1 MRGLTNKT
9 NAAGSTFK
17 ARRGGGNFIHMLDYR
32 DKDGNLHTIAT
43 EGVWLPPGT
52 GEANLGSKGTVDA
65 SITGS
70 ASVQAG
76 RPNRSKGQSI
86 NFSPN
91 KRRVSKSNAGSTG
104 SSRALNI
111 V

>member
-1 MRGLTNKT
+1 MGRITNS
-9 NAAGSTFK
+9 AGSTFRER
-17 ARRGGGNFIHMLDYR
+17 AGGGNFVTVKR
-32 DKDGNLHTIAT
+32 GNALSGYTSET
-43 EGVWLPPGT
+43 LEGVWLPSGT

-65 SITGS
+65 NIAGS
-70 ASVQAG
+70 ATVQAG
-76 RPNRSKGQSI
+76 KPNRSKGQSV

-91 KRRVSKSNAGSTG
+91 KRRVSKGNAGSSG

>member
-1 MRGLTNKT
+1 MGRITNS
-9 NAAGSTFK
+9 AGSTFK
-17 ARRGGGNFIHMLDYR
+17 ERAGGGNFVTVR
-32 DKDGNLHTIAT
+32 RGNAKSGYYTETL
-43 EGVWLPPGT
+43 EGVWLPSGT

-65 SITGS
+65 DIAGGAT
-70 ASVQAG
+70 VQAG

-86 NFSPN
+86 NFSSN
-91 KRRVSKSNAGSTG
+91 KRRVSKGNAGSSG

>member
-1 MRGLTNKT
+1 MGRITNS
-9 NAAGSTFK
+9 AGSTFK
-17 ARRGGGNFIHMLDYR
+17 ERAGGGNFVKLFSL
-32 DKDGNLHTIAT
+32 KDSGGVIRTISK
-43 EGVWLPPGT
+43 EGVWMPSGT

-65 SITGS
+65 NIAGN

-76 RPNRSKGQSI
+76 RPNRSKGQAV
-86 NFSPN
+86 NFSSN

>member
-1 MRGLTNKT
+1 MGGITNS
-9 NAAGSTFK
+9 AGSTFK
-17 ARRGGGNFIHMLDYR
+17 ARAGGGNVVAVIRGYTQSGYFTKPL
-32 DKDGNLHTIAT
+32 

-52 GEANLGSKGTVDA
+52 GETNLGSKGTVDA
-65 SITGS
+65 DIAGGAT
-70 ASVQAG
+70 VQAG
-76 RPNRSKGQSI
+76 KPNRSKGQSI

-91 KRRVSKSNAGSTG
+91 KRRVSKGNAGSSD

>member
-1 MRGLTNKT
+1 MGKMTNS
-9 NAAGSTFK
+9 AGSTFK
-17 ARRGGGNFIHMLDYR
+17 SRAGGGNFIKLFGFK
-32 DKDGNLHTIAT
+32 DKSGAIRTVSLK
-43 EGVWLPPGT
+43 GVWLPSGT

-65 SITGS
+65 NIAGS

-76 RPNRSKGQSI
+76 KPNRSKGQSV

-91 KRRVSKSNAGSTG
+91 KRRVSKSNAGSSG
-104 SSRALNI
+104 SSGALNI

>member
-1 MRGLTNKT
+1 MGRIT

-17 ARRGGGNFIHMLDYR
+17 ERAGGGNFVTR
-32 DKDGNLHTIAT
+32 TRSDGKGGYYTETL

-52 GEANLGSKGTVDA
+52 GETNLGSKGTVDA
-65 SITGS
+65 SIAGS

>member
-1 MRGLTNKT
+1 MGRITNS
-9 NAAGSTFK
+9 AGSTFK
-17 ARRGGGNFIHMLDYR
+17 ARAGGGNFIKMFSYGDSS
-32 DKDGNLHTIAT
+32 GELHTISL
-43 EGVWLPPGT
+43 EGVWLPSGT
-52 GEANLGSKGTVDA
+52 GEANLGSKGTVDSNIA
-65 SITGS
+65 GG

-86 NFSPN
+86 NFSSN
-91 KRRVSKSNAGSTG
+91 KRRVSKSNAGSSG

>member
-1 MRGLTNKT
+1 MGKMTNS
-9 NAAGSTFK
+9 AGSTFK
-17 ARRGGGNFIHMLDYR
+17 ARAGGGNFIKLFSL
-32 DKDGNLHTIAT
+32 KDRSGALRTMSI
-43 EGVWLPPGT
+43 EGVWLPSGT

-65 SITGS
+65 NIAGS

-76 RPNRSKGQSI
+76 RPNRSKGQAV
-86 NFSPN
+86 NFSSN
-91 KRRVSKSNAGSTG
+91 KRRVSKSNAGSSG

>member
-1 MRGLTNKT
+1 MGKLTNS
-9 NAAGSTFK
+9 AGSTFK
-17 ARRGGGNFIHMLDYR
+17 VRAGGGNFLPFLQGTI
-32 DKDGNLHTIAT
+32 DGKPFTKPL
-43 EGVWLPPGT
+43 EGVWLPKGT
-52 GEANLGSKGTVDA
+52 GEANLGSKGTVDSNIA
-65 SITGS
+65 GG
-70 ASVQAG
+70 AAVQAG

-91 KRRVSKSNAGSTG
+91 KRRASKSNAGSTG

>member
-1 MRGLTNKT
+1 MGRITNS
-9 NAAGSTFK
+9 AGSTFK
-17 ARRGGGNFIHMLDYR
+17 GRAGGGNFIKMFSYGDSRGALR
-32 DKDGNLHTIAT
+32 TLSL
-43 EGVWLPPGT
+43 EGVWLPSGT

-65 SITGS
+65 NIAGG

-86 NFSPN
+86 NFSPT
-91 KRRVSKSNAGSTG
+91 KRRVSKGNAGSPG

>member
-1 MRGLTNKT
+1 MGRITNS
-9 NAAGSTFK
+9 AGSTFK
-17 ARRGGGNFIHMLDYR
+17 ERADGGNFTNSIKYIG
-32 DKDGNLHTIAT
+32 KDGVPRTIAQ

-65 SITGS
+65 DIAGG
-70 ASVQAG
+70 AVVQAG

-91 KRRVSKSNAGSTG
+91 KRRVSKSNAGSSG

>member
-1 MRGLTNKT
+1 MGGLVNRT

-17 ARRGGGNFIHMLDYR
+17 SRPGGGNFINLLKYT
-32 DKDGNLHTIAT
+32 DKDGVLHTMAQ

-52 GEANLGSKGTVDA
+52 GDTDLGSKGTVNA
-65 SITGS
+65 SIAGS

-91 KRRVSKSNAGSTG
+91 KRRVSKGNAGSSD

>member
-1 MRGLTNKT
+1 MGRLTNS
-9 NAAGSTFK
+9 AGSTFK
-17 ARRGGGNFIHMLDYR
+17 LRAGGGNFVTVL
-32 DKDGNLHTIAT
+32 KGNSKSGSFTKTI
-43 EGVWLPPGT
+43 EGVWLPSGT
-52 GEANLGSKGTVDA
+52 GEDNLGSKGTVDA
-65 SITGS
+65 NIAGG
-70 ASVQAG
+70 AVVQAG

-91 KRRVSKSNAGSTG
+91 KRRVSKSNAGSSG

>member
-1 MRGLTNKT
+1 MGRITNS
-9 NAAGSTFK
+9 AGSTFK
-17 ARRGGGNFIHMLDYR
+17 ARAGGGNFVTLLR
-32 DKDGNLHTIAT
+32 GTIKGRPFT
-43 EGVWLPPGT
+43 KTLEGVWLPSGT

-65 SITGS
+65 NITGS

-76 RPNRSKGQSI
+76 RPNRSKGQAV
-86 NFSPN
+86 NFSTN
-91 KRRVSKSNAGSTG
+91 KRRVSKSNVGSSG

>member
-1 MRGLTNKT
+1 MGGLIKRT
-9 NAAGSTFK
+9 NAAGSTFQV
-17 ARRGGGNFIHMLDYR
+17 RPGGGNFINRIDYI
-32 DKDGNLHTIAT
+32 DKDGVPHTIAE
-43 EGVWLPPGT
+43 EGVWLPTGT
-52 GEANLGSKGTVDA
+52 GETNLGSKGTVDA
-65 SITGS
+65 SIAGS

>member
-1 MRGLTNKT
+1 MGRITNS
-9 NAAGSTFK
+9 AGSVFK
-17 ARRGGGNFIHMLDYR
+17 ERAGGGNFVTR
-32 DKDGNLHTIAT
+32 SRSDGNGRYYTETL
-43 EGVWLPPGT
+43 EGVWMPSGT

-65 SITGS
+65 DIAGS
-70 ASVQAG
+70 ATVQAG

-91 KRRVSKSNAGSTG
+91 KRRVSKGNAGSSG

>member
-1 MRGLTNKT
+1 MGGLIGIKNSQ
-9 NAAGSTFK
+9 GSTFK
-17 ARRGGGNFIHMLDYR
+17 ERAGGGNFVTVR
-32 DKDGNLHTIAT
+32 RGNELRGYTSET
-43 EGVWLPPGT
+43 LEGVWLPSGT

-65 SITGS
+65 DIAGS

-76 RPNRSKGQSI
+76 RPNRSKGQSV
-86 NFSPN
+86 NFSSN
-91 KRRVSKSNAGSTG
+91 KRRVYKSNSGSSA

>member
-1 MRGLTNKT
+1 MGRITNS
-9 NAAGSTFK
+9 AGSTFK
-17 ARRGGGNFIHMLDYR
+17 GRPGGGNFITVIR
-32 DKDGNLHTIAT
+32 GNELSGYTSKT
-43 EGVWLPPGT
+43 LEGVWLPSGT
-52 GEANLGSKGTVDA
+52 GEANLGSTGTVDA
-65 SITGS
+65 DIAGG
-70 ASVQAG
+70 AVVQAG

>member
-1 MRGLTNKT
+1 MGRIT

-17 ARRGGGNFIHMLDYR
+17 SRAGGGNFI
-32 DKDGNLHTIAT
+32 TILKGIAKGRPFT
-43 EGVWLPPGT
+43 KTLEGVWLPSGT

-65 SITGS
+65 NIAGS

-76 RPNRSKGQSI
+76 RPNRSKGQAV
-86 NFSPN
+86 NFSTN
-91 KRRVSKSNAGSTG
+91 KRRVSKSNAGSSG

>member
-1 MRGLTNKT
+1 MGKLTNS
-9 NAAGSTFK
+9 AGSTFK
-17 ARRGGGNFIHMLDYR
+17 ARAGGGNFITLLR
-32 DKDGNLHTIAT
+32 GTIKGRPFT
-43 EGVWLPPGT
+43 KTLEGVWLPEGT
-52 GEANLGSKGTVDA
+52 GEANLGSKGTVDSDIA
-65 SITGS
+65 GG

-86 NFSPN
+86 NFSTN
-91 KRRVSKSNAGSTG
+91 KRRVSKSNAGSSG